1 MRNSVFAWIAIAT
14 IVVLLIP
21 FAAMQ
26 LTSEVQWGIMDFI
39 VMGFIVFV
47 SGTVFVVAA
56 RKISQ
61 RYWWVLGGIVAVVL
75 FYVWAELAVGIFTS
89 LGN

>member
-56 RKISQ
+56 RKIPQ
-61 RYWWVLGGIVAVVL
+61 RYWWVLGGIVAVAL